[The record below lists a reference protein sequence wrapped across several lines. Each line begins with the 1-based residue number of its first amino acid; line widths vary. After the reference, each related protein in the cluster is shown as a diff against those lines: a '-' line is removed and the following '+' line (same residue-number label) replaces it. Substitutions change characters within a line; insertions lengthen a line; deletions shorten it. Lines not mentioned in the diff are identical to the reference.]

1 MKERRRFKRYDQ
13 ANFLK
18 YKASILSVHA
28 DSMTKNICLK
38 GTCFFSDKKLR
49 PGKVV
54 SLKIFYHSHL
64 PSRKIKARVI
74 HSMPVSDELGKGY
87 FNGVEFLD

>member
-1 MKERRRFKRYDQ
+1 MKERRKFKRYEQ

-18 YKASILSVHA
+18 YKANLLSVHA

-49 PGKVV
+49 SGKVIA
-54 SLKIFYHSHL
+54 LKIFYHSNL
-64 PSRKIKARVI
+64 PSRKIRAKIVY
-74 HSMPVSDELGKGY
+74 SLPVSDELGKGY